1 MIYNKHGN
9 LLLEGVVHMQWFSQ
23 LKIKQK
29 LGLLVGMLSL
39 GILIVGGVGYWSLK
53 QSNLY
58 LDSMYDNN
66 MMQAKLAYKNQIL
79 LGQLRGEIFELM
91 LMTSEADNQR
101 LLQQISQ
108 DRMAYTDTFTQLG
121 KICRISKEKICKS

>member
-1 MIYNKHGN
+1 
-9 LLLEGVVHMQWFSQ
+9 MQWFSQ